1 VIVRNRQ
8 GLHLRPADLLVK
20 LARQFS
26 AEVELVRGSL
36 RVDGKSILDI
46 ATLGAAQGENLAIEA
61 VGADAE
67 AAVEALAD
75 MIENRLPEEEQRY
88 LAEEA
93 QEQA

>member
-1 VIVRNRQ
+1 MIVRNRQ